1 MTSRKLKVRPG
12 LAWFPAP
19 VEWRTAIN
27 QLSDGA
33 FKLFVYVCLNADRTT
48 SQFDFRQTV
57 LARELKKSRRSIA
70 LYLQELQA
78 NNMCRIRLSPNQHAA
93 GIIEIQAPYWPY
105 LCEPQ
110 SSPSSG
116 TETLEPYVQAIEKY
130 LHARACVRCR
140 FSVLDRLLAEAW
152 FRRGVQLWQ
161 IEQAILMACGRKYV
175 SWLNG
180 ADSQP
185 IGSLKYFEQ
194 VLEEVLKT
202 NTSSEYWEFNRLQM
216 TRLEQKCLASECA
229 RPLRAC
235 ANFSQANAE
244 KTTEIR

>member
-1 MTSRKLKVRPG
+1 MTSGKLQVRPG
-12 LAWFPAP
+12 MAWFPAP
-19 VEWRTAIN
+19 FEWRAAIN

-57 LARELKKSRRSIA
+57 LARELKKSRRSVA
-70 LYLQELQA
+70 RYLQELQA
-78 NNMCRIRLSPNQHAA
+78 NNICHIRLSANQHAA

-105 LCEPQ
+105 QWDPEPST
-110 SSPSSG
+110 SSSTDS
-116 TETLEPYVQAIEKY
+116 LESYVQSIEKY
-130 LHARACVRCR
+130 LSARACVRCR
-140 FSVLDRLLAEAW
+140 FSALDRLLAEDW
-152 FRRGVQLWQ
+152 FRRGIRLWQ

-180 ADSQP
+180 AVSQP

-194 VLEEVLKT
+194 TLQEVLET
-202 NTSSEYWEFNRLQM
+202 NIPPEYWEFNKVQI
-216 TRLEQKCLASECA
+216 TRLEQKCLVSESASSS
-229 RPLRAC
+229 RAC